1 MELAY
6 LPTVADAAAAIRVRK
21 RATPAGRLQNWVI
34 IASGVVVLQAL
45 VVAFMSPRGPNP
57 RLIVLCLTALALI
70 VGVYLLVPTLQG
82 RQIHRMLAPQGEFR
96 AVVDSS
102 GVRVASRD
110 TDTTYRWPMLTRYA
124 ETDAL
129 FVLMTPDKYGVGF
142 VVLPKRGAADPE
154 DIDRLRGLLT
164 GHATRVWP
172 KVRVRAKERARG

>member
-6 LPTVADAAAAIRVRK
+6 LPTVADAVAAIRART
-21 RATPAGRLQNWVI
+21 RATPAGRLQNGVV

-45 VVAFMSPRGPNP
+45 AVACLGPKGP
-57 RLIVLCLTALALI
+57 SLRLTVLCLTALALV

-82 RQIHRMLAPQGEFR
+82 RQIHRMLAPQGEFQ

-102 GVRVASRD
+102 GVRMSSRD
-110 TDTTYRWPMLTRYA
+110 SDTTYRWPMLTRYA

-129 FVLMTPDKYGVGF
+129 FVLMTPDKYGVGM

-154 DIDRLRGLLT
+154 DIDRLRSLLA
-164 GHATRVWP
+164 GHATLLRP
-172 KVRVRAKERARG
+172 KKGARAKERG